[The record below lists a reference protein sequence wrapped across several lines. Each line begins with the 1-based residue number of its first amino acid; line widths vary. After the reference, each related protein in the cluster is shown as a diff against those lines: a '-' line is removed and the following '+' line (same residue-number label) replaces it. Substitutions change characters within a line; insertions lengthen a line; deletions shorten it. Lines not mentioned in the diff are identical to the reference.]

1 MLTRQELN
9 NRPQSL
15 VFAMFDLLDLFLLQR
30 GTPADDQ
37 TVTFRRIDGHAS
49 AKVIYFLPWHTPFR
63 LARQVGFAPLDFLA
77 CYEMPPA
84 IVSSRPELC
93 VQAMRA
99 LVDDAE
105 KVLRNRRLPVED
117 AIIVGLSVGT
127 YPATYLANQLGARL
141 CSVASADRA
150 DLAVW
155 DSPATR
161 IVKHRAMQQGVQ
173 LLHYSAALE
182 GTHPA
187 HNLAGVGKNS
197 VFVIGKRD
205 PFVPAA
211 RTAGLLRA
219 IETHAP
225 HAQVITLAAGHFKTL
240 RSSGRY
246 QRTLLGVPSARARW
260 QLRVPTFT
268 VASKQFAAQE

>member
-15 VFAMFDLLDLFLLQR
+15 VFAIFDLLDLFILQR
-30 GTPADDQ
+30 GTPVDDQ
-37 TVTFRRIDGHAS
+37 TVTFRRIDGHPS

-117 AIIVGLSVGT
+117 AIIVDLSVGT

-161 IVKHRAMQQGVQ
+161 IVKHRAMQQGV
-173 LLHYSAALE
+173 LLLGAPYCLEQVALSTGGLSGVRQRTRE
-182 GTHPA
+182 IRGPQRDNNA
-187 HNLAGVGKNS
+187 LANLA
-197 VFVIGKRD
+197 
-205 PFVPAA
+205 
-211 RTAGLLRA
+211 TAGTLIAPRPAPPRSPDPSLRRGA
-219 IETHAP
+219 EDTRP
-225 HAQVITLAAGHFKTL
+225 PPGPFPVM
-240 RSSGRY
+240 SSCNFNASHVFWL
-246 QRTLLGVPSARARW
+246 Q
-260 QLRVPTFT
+260 TFT
-268 VASKQFAAQE
+268 RLRQT